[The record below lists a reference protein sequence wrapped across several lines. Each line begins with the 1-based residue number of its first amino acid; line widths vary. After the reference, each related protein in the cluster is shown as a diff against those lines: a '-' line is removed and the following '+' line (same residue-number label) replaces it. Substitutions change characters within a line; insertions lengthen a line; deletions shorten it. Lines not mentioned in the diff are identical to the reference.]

1 MRESFFA
8 SNGRFQ
14 FRVGTY
20 TISVGFTEWNYC
32 DNYYEPNKTAYK
44 RPDGIVCDNAELAV
58 VDQDNKLVTYLFTD
72 KTDETLQICKHQT
85 PDDVLALILAVAA
98 KERPELL
105 ANAMKSVA
113 Q

>member
-8 SNGRFQ
+8 SDGRFQ

-20 TISVGFTEWNYC
+20 TISVCFTEWNYC
-32 DNYYEPNKTAYK
+32 DNYYEPDKTVYTK
-44 RPDGIVCDNAELAV
+44 PYGIVCDNAELGV
-58 VDQDNKLVTYLFTD
+58 LDQERKLVTYLFTD
-72 KTDETLQICKHQT
+72 NTDETLQICKHQT

-105 ANAMKSVA
+105 ANAMKTVA